1 MSKKVLLVED
11 DLALLKI
18 YSNKLRLGGFDV
30 SPATTGDEALRK
42 AQVELPGII
51 LLDLILP
58 GQDGFM
64 VLASLKQDSKTK
76 KIPVII
82 LSNLGQESDIAR
94 GRELGAVDY
103 LVKSDVSL
111 NELVDKVKANIQK

>member
-64 VLASLKQDSKTK
+64 VLASLKQDSTTK

>member
-1 MSKKVLLVED
+1 MSKKVLLAED

-42 AQVELPGII
+42 AQTDLPGII

-64 VLASLKQDSKTK
+64 VLESLKRNSKTK
-76 KIPVII
+76 NIPVII
-82 LSNLGQESDIAR
+82 LSNLGQETDIER
-94 GRELGAVDY
+94 GRRLGAVDY

-111 NELVDKVKANIQK
+111 NELVDKVRAYIQK